1 MSNASCILVK
11 RFVLLICTPCCT
23 LYLGVWDRERS
34 FKGRSIL
41 SEKRRVVVKV
51 KRTGHVIIQLQK
63 WLSIGPSEAWKQFD
77 ETPLTALELRIM
89 SAHHSAV
96 SGIQSVESL
105 TDALVALIKLHPRY
119 VERRRRRKGKCCC
132 GKWRL

>member
-1 MSNASCILVK
+1 M
-11 RFVLLICTPCCT
+11 
-23 LYLGVWDRERS
+23 WDRERS

-41 SEKRRVVVKV
+41 AEKRRIVVTD

>member
-1 MSNASCILVK
+1 M
-11 RFVLLICTPCCT
+11 
-23 LYLGVWDRERS
+23 LYSLSGGGGSRKKLQGS
-34 FKGRSIL
+34 QHTF
-41 SEKRRVVVKV
+41 SEKRRVVVKD

-63 WLSIGPSEAWKQFD
+63 WLSIGPSETWKQFD

-119 VERRRRRKGKCCC
+119 VERRRRRKGKCCS
-132 GKWRL
+132 GGW

>member
-1 MSNASCILVK
+1 MVKAREKATEAYSKKLAGDGLAIHPERPRLSLDEFGSCIDGESVNYK
-11 RFVLLICTPCCT
+11 
-23 LYLGVWDRERS
+23 S
-34 FKGRSIL
+34 
-41 SEKRRVVVKV
+41 
-51 KRTGHVIIQLQK
+51 LQK
-63 WLSIGPSEAWKQFD
+63 WLSITPSEAWKQFD